1 MNNGEYYV
9 SREDN
14 YVGENKSFPAEI
26 YRKVIEENSLGRET
40 ADRGREI
47 TTLQK
52 RSGAEKRNKDGSN
65 KTLIDKVFNSVKS
78 IATTATV
85 AVSAIVVSST
95 VMANTVNA
103 ELVDIDVGSD
113 YVEYEMQISDMDEKD
128 DCFVIVS
135 SPSETIHE
143 SEIYE
148 NGLQSARIE
157 GLNPEWEY
165 TLSVVSR
172 DGIVGDITCF
182 QHKFQTEKH
191 QEYAPDPPPESYNG
205 AYEIP
210 DINNAAVD
218 WSEKQMALPIVFE
231 NVDGKYFY
239 RLRVT
244 RENGALHRLI
254 EGHESSIELIDISD
268 ETDTYNFVFEIYG
281 LGTNEEKLIIS
292 HDLGM
297 RELARPTARV
307 TDISLI
313 GENLIRIDLSLA
325 NADKIT
331 LRLDYPDGNYEDF
344 TLTQSEIS
352 RGYVEAS
359 VPDTASKLKV
369 TPTIVLDSYTLP
381 QQATEKDFTGKL
393 EIDTVVNLQ
402 SNSIDLCVK
411 AITQGAYYLHVE
423 SQEDNSIVGDYSLW
437 EGKASAYYSVQGNIL
452 LTVYLTDEVGT
463 RLSDEVELTVD
474 TLPPETMPNYI
485 MNYKNPNDVAVTYND
500 DGTVNVYIN
509 TEFECADGEYFYRIE
524 LGKYR
529 MNFKEPV
536 AVFKNLPNETYPIT
550 YYYLCYEKEGIIYTT
565 GSVSPSGTVNEG
577 YFGATPMMESELIGN
592 TLVLNAY
599 KGHNLDL
606 SSIRLVSSDGQEI
619 LISES
624 DFVSDK
630 NGGQTANIVFDNP
643 PEYINVY
650 IMICPNPYIFE
661 IIGEYEG
668 NKYIPYEEQIY
679 PQ

>member
-113 YVEYEMQISDMDEKD
+113 YVEYEMQISDMGEKD

-254 EGHESSIELIDISD
+254 EGRESSIELIDISD
-268 ETDTYNFVFEIYG
+268 EIDTYNFVFEIYG

-307 TDISLI
+307 TDIIHIFYGVFGS
-313 GENLIRIDLSLA
+313 G
-325 NADKIT
+325 
-331 LRLDYPDGNYEDF
+331 
-344 TLTQSEIS
+344 
-352 RGYVEAS
+352 
-359 VPDTASKLKV
+359 
-369 TPTIVLDSYTLP
+369 
-381 QQATEKDFTGKL
+381 
-393 EIDTVVNLQ
+393 
-402 SNSIDLCVK
+402 
-411 AITQGAYYLHVE
+411 
-423 SQEDNSIVGDYSLW
+423 QEV
-437 EGKASAYYSVQGNIL
+437 
-452 LTVYLTDEVGT
+452 DECHCC
-463 RLSDEVELTVD
+463 
-474 TLPPETMPNYI
+474 
-485 MNYKNPNDVAVTYND
+485 
-500 DGTVNVYIN
+500 
-509 TEFECADGEYFYRIE
+509 F
-524 LGKYR
+524 
-529 MNFKEPV
+529 
-536 AVFKNLPNETYPIT
+536 
-550 YYYLCYEKEGIIYTT
+550 
-565 GSVSPSGTVNEG
+565 
-577 YFGATPMMESELIGN
+577 
-592 TLVLNAY
+592 LVLARS
-599 KGHNLDL
+599 GHNPT
-606 SSIRLVSSDGQEI
+606 VKPK
-619 LISES
+619 
-624 DFVSDK
+624 V
-630 NGGQTANIVFDNP
+630 
-643 PEYINVY
+643 
-650 IMICPNPYIFE
+650 
-661 IIGEYEG
+661 
-668 NKYIPYEEQIY
+668 
-679 PQ
+679 